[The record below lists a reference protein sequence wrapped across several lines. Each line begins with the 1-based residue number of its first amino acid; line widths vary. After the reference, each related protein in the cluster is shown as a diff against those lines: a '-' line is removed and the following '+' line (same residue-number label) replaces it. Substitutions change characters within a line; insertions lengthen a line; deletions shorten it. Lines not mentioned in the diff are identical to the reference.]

1 MNELYAA
8 DPLVCTR
15 ASDLKLL
22 LASFGPY
29 AGRYLANYPID
40 WAAHVERGLDS
51 VGEIETARVH
61 TLLRRAKENLT
72 LVTRSNLPWKAEQAW
87 LANASSL
94 LEGSNPVFE
103 GLIANES
110 NPPAV
115 QELHEVDLPPTAE
128 ERVAGTASEY
138 ARISKIL
145 LLLSPE
151 IALIDPYL
159 NPQKRACAAVLGAL
173 FDLIARGKCQKVMLW
188 ARATDVL
195 GAGNADSVKAD
206 LKETLRRLAITANFK
221 PGREIEMILVE
232 DESRRTKMHGRYV
245 LSIRGGVRL
254 DQGFQQLPAGR
265 QVDVG
270 PVGKV
275 IHNQLL
281 DIFFDAKH
289 DMQVVEKIV
298 FKV

>member
-1 MNELYAA
+1 MNELFAA
-8 DPLVCTR
+8 DPLVCSS

-40 WAAHVERGLDS
+40 WAAQVELGLATMGD
-51 VGEIETARVH
+51 IEAARVQ
-61 TLLRRAKENLT
+61 TLLRRAKENLI

-87 LANASSL
+87 LANASPL
-94 LEGSNPVFE
+94 LEGSSPVFD
-103 GLIANES
+103 GLIANEGK
-110 NPPAV
+110 PPTV
-115 QELHEVDLPPTAE
+115 QALHEVDFPPTAE

-159 NPQKRACAAVLGAL
+159 NPKKRACAAVLGAL

-188 ARATDVL
+188 ARAADVL
-195 GAGNADSVKAD
+195 SAGNADAVKAE
-206 LKETLRRLAITANFK
+206 LKEALRRLAVTANFK

-232 DESRRTKMHGRYV
+232 DESRQTKLHGRYL
-245 LSIRGGVRL
+245 LSIKGGVRL
-254 DQGFQQLPAGR
+254 DQGFQQLPIGR

-270 PVGKV
+270 PIGKV
-275 IHNQLL
+275 IHNELL
-281 DIFFDAKH
+281 DIFFDGKH
-289 DMQVVEKIV
+289 DMRVAERIA